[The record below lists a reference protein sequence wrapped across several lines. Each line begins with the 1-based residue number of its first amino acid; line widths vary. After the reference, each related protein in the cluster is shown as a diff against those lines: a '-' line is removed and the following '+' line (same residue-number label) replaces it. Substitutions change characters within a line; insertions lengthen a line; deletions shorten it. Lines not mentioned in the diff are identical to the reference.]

1 MAILGDED
9 ILYAV
14 TQRSRQDAEYRRQ
27 LRAAIRHRDEEDVA
41 ELIREAVR
49 KILGV
54 AIEVAQEIVRIVLGW
69 QPK

>member
-14 TQRSRQDAEYRRQ
+14 NQRSRQDAEYRRQ
-27 LRAAIRHRDEEDVA
+27 LRTAIRRRDEEDVA
-41 ELIREAVR
+41 ALIREAVR

-54 AIEVAQEIVRIVLGW
+54 AVEVCSDLVRIVLGW
-69 QPK
+69 